1 MSGVLL
7 GIGTAVPDA
16 ALHQTDAIRMAGELM
31 GAKGR
36 RLRAVESLYAHSGVE
51 TRWTS
56 IAEGGRSTYFG
67 IGEESAGGPTTG
79 DRMRKYASVA
89 PSLAERAAVDALRN
103 SGMDAGAITHLV
115 TVSCTGFA
123 APGVDI
129 ELIGRLGLRRSVQR
143 THVGFM
149 GCHGAI
155 NGLRVANAIAA
166 GEPGSVV
173 LLCCVEVCSVHF
185 QYEPKNGAATANAL
199 FGDGAAACV
208 VGGNG
213 PGPRLASFGA
223 VLVDDSLGEMGWVIG
238 DHGFEMS
245 LSAKVPLVLE
255 RSVGPWV
262 DKWLAEEGL
271 DRSDIAGWAIHPG
284 GPRIVEA
291 VRWSLGLDGSA
302 VAASLEVLTRFGN
315 MSSPTVLFV
324 LERVLE
330 KTQGRVVA
338 MAFGPGL
345 AGEGVLIER

>member
-16 ALHQTDAIRMAGELM
+16 ELHQSDAMRMAGALM
-31 GAKGR
+31 RANGR
-36 RLRAVESLYAHSGVE
+36 RLRAVEALYAHSGVD
-51 TRWTS
+51 TRRTS

-89 PSLAERAAVDALRN
+89 PGLAERAAVAALGN
-103 SGMDAGAITHLV
+103 SGMDAEAITHLV

-123 APGVDI
+123 APGVDV
-129 ELIGRLGLRRSVQR
+129 ELIRRMGLRRSVQR

-208 VGGNG
+208 ITESG
-213 PGPRLASFGA
+213 PGPRLASFGS
-223 VLVDDSLGEMGWVIG
+223 VLLDDSVGEMGWVIG

-245 LSAKVPLVLE
+245 LSAKVPLMLE
-255 RSVGPWV
+255 QSVGPWV
-262 DKWLAEEGL
+262 DEWLAGAGL

-291 VRWSLGLDGSA
+291 VRGSLGLDGSA
-302 VAASLEVLTRFGN
+302 TVASLDVLKRFGN

-330 KTQGRVVA
+330 ETEGRVVA
-338 MAFGPGL
+338 LAFGPGL